1 MVRYNES
8 FINLLDKLTNIMLLK
23 GEQFRAK
30 AYSKAMTTIMQI
42 TQDITHIEQLKGK
55 PNIGDTIYQKLEE
68 FVRTGTLKILED
80 EKKNPINILSE
91 VYGIGPKKAEELVKL
106 GITNI
111 PDLEKRKDEVLNDI
125 QRVGLKYNSQII
137 QRIPRQEIEVYK
149 KVFDTFFKALFDK
162 ISSDFSKKLDAKYEI
177 VGSYRR
183 GAESSGDIDV
193 IITGDTNN
201 FYNNFIGVL
210 IHKKIIV
217 EVLSRGPSKCLVIAQ
232 LSPNHVCR
240 RVDFLYTPP
249 NEYAFALLYFTGSK
263 IFNTCMRQHGLNLGY
278 TFNEHGMHHIVD
290 GKKGPLVENTFPT
303 EQSIFEFLGL
313 QYKEPSMRRD
323 GRDIIAAYTDV
334 GQNQQAPKN
343 SPPTPKWALELKQNG
358 VKSLQKYDES
368 EVSNFIKDANN
379 AYYNKTPFL
388 TDTEYDILKE
398 FVESKFPKNQAVKE
412 VGAPVIDKNKVQLP
426 YEMWSMDKIK
436 PDTNALNIWTAKYK
450 GPYTITCKLDGISAL
465 YTGTKLYTR
474 GNGTIGQDISHLIPY
489 LSLPQTGEY
498 VVRGELIMSKHKFDT
513 KYKSQFAN
521 PRNLVAGIVNLKT
534 IDVEKVKDIDFVSYE
549 VIVPQMIPSKQI
561 EYLFEKGF
569 HIPNLTK
576 TTTLT
581 NEFLTNK
588 LVSWREEYAY
598 EIDGIIV
605 TDDKIYPR
613 KSGNPE
619 HAFAFKMVLTD
630 QVAEAKVVDVIWT
643 PSKDGYLKPRVQI
656 EPLNL
661 GGVQIEYA
669 TGFNGAFIYQNKI
682 GVGSVIELI
691 RSGDVIPH
699 ITKVLVPAS
708 EPKLPHVPFKW
719 NDTKVDIMLVDASN
733 DNVVKEKN
741 ITGFFKGIGVEGLSS
756 GNVTRIMNAGFD
768 SVASII
774 AMKESDFLKVEGFK
788 DKMAAKIYNG
798 IKEKIDACTL
808 VQLMDASNIFGRGFS
823 EKKIELI
830 MNECPD
836 ILTSNAT
843 NSQKIQR
850 VEALKGMARKTSE
863 AFVEKIPDFI
873 EFVKQANLV
882 SKLNAK
888 SPQPQTSL
896 NHYLTGKT
904 IVMTGSRDKS
914 IIEFLKNVGATLG
927 TNVSKN
933 TYMVIAKTKDDDTGK
948 AEDARKLNIPIMT
961 IYEFAE
967 KYM

>member
-42 TQDITHIEQLKGK
+42 TDDITNVEQLKGK

-68 FVRTGTLKILED
+68 FVKTGTLKILED
-80 EKKNPINILSE
+80 EKKNPVNILSE

-111 PDLEKRKDEVLNDI
+111 QDLEKRKDEVLNDI
-125 QRVGLKYNSQII
+125 QRVGLKYNSQIN

-149 KVFDTFFKALFDK
+149 KVFDAVVKALPEK
-162 ISSDFSKKLDAKYEI
+162 NVRYEI

-183 GAESSGDIDV
+183 GAETSGDIDV
-193 IITGDTNN
+193 IITSTNPQVYVN
-201 FYNNFIGVL
+201 FVNVL
-210 IHKKIIV
+210 INKKIIV

-232 LSPNHVCR
+232 LTQNHICR

-249 NEYAFALLYFTGSK
+249 NEFAFALLYFTGSK

-278 TFNEHGMHHIVD
+278 TFNEHGIHRIVD
-290 GKKGPLVENTFPT
+290 GKKGPQVEKEFPT

-313 QYKEPSMRRD
+313 QYKEPLGRRD
-323 GRDIIAAYTDV
+323 GRDIMPYMNV
-334 GQNQQAPKN
+334 GQD
-343 SPPTPKWALELKQNG
+343 PTWHKELKQSG
-358 VKSLQKYDES
+358 IKSLQKYNEQ
-368 EVSNFIKDANN
+368 ELTNFIKEANN

-398 FVESKFPKNQAVKE
+398 FVESRFPKNEVIKE
-412 VGAPVIDKNKVQLP
+412 VGAPVVDKNKVQLP

-436 PDTNALNIWTAKYK
+436 PDTNALNLWTSKYK

-474 GNGTIGQDISHLIPY
+474 GNGIVGQDISHLIPY
-489 LSLPQTGEY
+489 LSLPQTGTNC
-498 VVRGELIMSKHKFDT
+498 VVRGELIMSKQTFNG
-513 KYKSQFAN
+513 KYKEQFAN

-549 VIVPQMIPSKQI
+549 IIVPQMIPSKQI
-561 EYLFEKGF
+561 EYLFEQGF

-588 LVSWREEYAY
+588 LVSWRNDYSY

-605 TDDKIYPR
+605 TDDKVYPR

-656 EPLNL
+656 EPINL

-669 TGFNGAFIYQNKI
+669 TGFNGAFIYQHKI
-682 GVGSVIELI
+682 GIGSVIELI

-708 EPKLPHVPFKW
+708 EPKMPQVPFKW
-719 NDTKVDIMLVDASN
+719 NDTKVDIMLVDAST

-774 AMKESDFLKVEGFK
+774 AMEESDFLKVEGFK

-798 IKEKIDACTL
+798 IKEKIHGCSL

-830 MNECPD
+830 MTECPD
-836 ILTSNAT
+836 ILISTASDV
-843 NSQKIQR
+843 QKIQR
-850 VEALKGMARKTSE
+850 VEAIKGMARKTSE

-873 EFVKQANLV
+873 QFLKEANLL
-882 SKLNAK
+882 KHLA
-888 SPQPQTSL
+888 TSVTTNPANQL

-933 TYMVIAKTKDDDTGK
+933 TYMVIAKSKDDDTGK
-948 AEDARKLNIPIMT
+948 AEDARKLNIPIVT